1 MEEGAKAATIKRLYD
16 FRSAL
21 LLLDF
26 QDDRY
31 DKPAFEKPFNVTT
44 FGGGGGVR
52 YLTRLASPCV
62 QLD

>member
-31 DKPAFEKPFNVTT
+31 DKPALEKPFNVTHLEVEAEYGT
-44 FGGGGGVR
+44 
-52 YLTRLASPCV
+52 
-62 QLD
+62 